1 MKRLIL
7 FDLDN
12 TLFNPGSFR
21 AYLFPKIA
29 EIVGSKNKKETIR
42 LCQKV
47 YDQQVKVVGFFDPE
61 RFVDALLSHLKK
73 GDKKTLLRIIFQE
86 DMLSHYLH
94 KEAVEI
100 VEKLKNCAEIGI
112 LSQGQERFQR
122 AKLASIVHFFH
133 PDHIHIPENKK
144 EKMRDIL
151 TMYQEYKI
159 IFVDDM
165 LPMLFEAKKIRPDIK
180 TVWIKRGRYAL
191 SQQSIDGFVPD
202 ATITTLEELE
212 QKVWH

>member
-12 TLFNPGSFR
+12 TLFDPGSFR

-29 EIVGSKNKKETIR
+29 EINGSKNKEETIR
-42 LCQKV
+42 ICQMV
-47 YDQQVKVVGFFDPE
+47 YDQQVKKVGFFDPE
-61 RFVDALLSHLKK
+61 RFVDALLPHLKK
-73 GDKKTLLRIIFQE
+73 RDKNQLLAAIFE
-86 DMLSHYLH
+86 EKILVNHLH
-94 KEAVEI
+94 GETVEI
-100 VEKLKNCAEIGI
+100 IKKLKQSAEIGI

-122 AKLASIVHFFH
+122 AKLASIVHLFH
-133 PDHIHIPENKK
+133 PDHIHIPEKKK

-151 TMYQEYKI
+151 HLYKEYSI

-191 SQQSIDGFVPD
+191 SKHPIDGFTPD
-202 ATITTLEELE
+202 ATITTLKELE
-212 QKVWH
+212 AVV